1 MPARDFNLHDGER
14 GAALAVRVIPR
25 AEENRISKILDDGTI
40 EVRLATRSADLDKP
54 LRRYLGQVLKVKS
67 RRINIIAGQNRN
79 KKLVSILDIEPGA
92 VQELIQSEI
101 R

>member
-14 GAALAVRVIPR
+14 GTALAIRVIPR
-25 AEENRISKILDDGTI
+25 AEENRITKILDDGTI
-40 EVRLATRSADLDKP
+40 EVRLATRSMDLDKP

-92 VQELIQSEI
+92 VQEIIQSEI
-101 R
+101 G